1 MFDVARLPLSQM
13 VQASAALRSF
23 GEGATSMEACA
34 GGIVRY
40 LYDELGDGQDQ
51 RACALVRFY
60 KTHPYAGLD
69 PDLRS
74 FARGVLGGDPP
85 RPSMSC
91 LTMLA
96 TAGEQ
101 PAWNERTRSAQH
113 RAIPLPSPEV
123 IAEAPMIAQL
133 ISQFGLETRE
143 LLEPDPGLLTD
154 LAQKTY
160 NVFHV
165 AKALGS
171 PYVPAQDD
179 FVVRHGIESVVG
191 FGGLF
196 PTGDL
201 FAVILFSKIPIPRET
216 AGRFTTLALSVKLAA
231 LPFANGPV
239 FRGEA
244 GDAAEA
250 GAAS

>member
-40 LYDELGDGQDQ
+40 LYDELGDGQDG

-60 KTHPYAGLD
+60 KTHAYAGLD
-69 PDLRS
+69 ADLQS
-74 FARGVLGGDPP
+74 FARRVVGGDPT

-91 LTMLA
+91 LVMLA
-96 TAGEQ
+96 TAGDE
-101 PAWNERTRSAQH
+101 PAWNARTRSAGH

-154 LAQKTY
+154 MAQKTY

-165 AKALGS
+165 AKARGS

-179 FVVRHGIESVVG
+179 FVVPHGIESVVG

-201 FAVILFSKIPIPRET
+201 FAVILFSKVAIPRET

-239 FRGEA
+239 FAGEA
-244 GDAAEA
+244 GGAGEA
-250 GAAS
+250 R